1 MQDIDKYL
9 SFLQVNMQK
18 KWVRNILK
26 FQLSQEKVNFLI
38 EVFYLVRYKS
48 LFINYLI
55 YNLSVINILE
65 F

>member
-9 SFLQVNMQK
+9 SFLQINMQK

-38 EVFYLVRYKS
+38 EVFYLVKYKY

-55 YNLSVINILE
+55 YNLTVINILE